1 MSFSGLNPPET
12 SALISIE
19 APQTVRLWCLTSD
32 GGMLGGRLV
41 GENHARVYWKAWQA
55 RCSWTF
61 HDSRPALDIRVV
73 VASQTEETIGGNTL
87 FVLEGNP
94 KNLQC
99 AATTWLQTPDG
110 LITEH
115 DRLPDAFYRN
125 NRRSHHETP

>member
-61 HDSRPALDIRVV
+61 HDSRPAFDIRVV
-73 VASQTEETIGGNTL
+73 VASQTEETIGGKVVMHFL
-87 FVLEGNP
+87 
-94 KNLQC
+94 
-99 AATTWLQTPDG
+99 DS
-110 LITEH
+110 
-115 DRLPDAFYRN
+115 YRN
-125 NRRSHHETP
+125 EVAAYQFSLLDFVG